1 MRRSSSG
8 ARVSSEGGADIDGA
22 GLPTCDPQSAAGRRE
37 AARTRALERAVHCIP
52 LVLLLCA
59 LLLWLS
65 ASTSRLGEYQPVS
78 QFLSLNLC
86 TTRLLLVAA
95 YDSDCRGVI
104 QSNLP
109 HFFAL

>member
-8 ARVSSEGGADIDGA
+8 ARVSSEGGGGGGVDVDIDGV

-37 AARTRALERAVHCIP
+37 AARARALERAVHCIP

-65 ASTSRLGEYQPVS
+65 ASP
-78 QFLSLNLC
+78 SLF
-86 TTRLLLVAA
+86 
-95 YDSDCRGVI
+95 D
-104 QSNLP
+104 
-109 HFFAL
+109 